1 MLNAIAKMS
10 GKISNLVS
18 NSNEF
23 TVSIG
28 ECVIV
33 SSSKEGQ
40 NALVALTMS
49 AKVEMIKINDCT
61 VGNLEKMIKVAKD
74 TLVNHLVK
82 EKESLYR

>member
-18 NSNEF
+18 NSNDF

-28 ECVIV
+28 EYVIV

-49 AKVEMIKINDCT
+49 AKVEMIKVNDCT

>member
-1 MLNAIAKMS
+1 MS

-18 NSNEF
+18 NSNDF

-28 ECVIV
+28 EYVIV

-40 NALVALTMS
+40 NALVALTMG
-49 AKVEMIKINDCT
+49 AKVEMIKVNDCT

>member
-1 MLNAIAKMS
+1 MNAIAKMS
-10 GKISNLVS
+10 GKISNLAS
-18 NSNEF
+18 NSNDF

-28 ECVIV
+28 EYVIV

-49 AKVEMIKINDCT
+49 AKVEMIKVNDCT

>member
-1 MLNAIAKMS
+1 MNAIAKMS

-18 NSNEF
+18 NSNDF

-28 ECVIV
+28 EYVIV

-49 AKVEMIKINDCT
+49 AKVEMIKVNDCT

>member
-1 MLNAIAKMS
+1 M
-10 GKISNLVS
+10 S
-18 NSNEF
+18 NSNDF

-28 ECVIV
+28 EYVIV

-40 NALVALTMS
+40 NALVALTMG
-49 AKVEMIKINDCT
+49 AKVEMIKVNDCT